1 MSRKPSPALARRFTR
16 HWRSAAALALLAPAA
31 CTPRPRV
38 PTVPVVVIAPDS
50 APRPTPRDT
59 VVITPPPPPPPAP
72 VEPVANATPVAVG
85 LIVDT
90 SAVEVTSAGDFTVHT
105 EDGAE
110 IGRLRGGQVLAFR
123 DAGTTIS
130 MTSRGGPAGSA
141 AEPPRQ
147 VGGVGLRPPLIVRPA
162 MSGGTLAVRGNPYRG
177 ELRVQAAPGGGLTVV
192 NRLDMETYLL
202 GVVPREIGRFD
213 LDIYEAIKAQAV
225 AARTYAITY
234 LGRRSQQGF
243 DVYATV
249 EDQVYGGAAA
259 ENETVNRAVRE
270 TTGEILTYGGQPIT
284 AYYHSTCAG
293 QTAAIDEVWNNAP
306 VPYLVSVRDLDPSG
320 QAYDRSSSRFR
331 WTERWTHDQLV
342 GILNRTLADSLRGRR
357 ISQIR
362 DMRVLERTPSDRVR
376 RMRIETDAGTYTV
389 GKDRIRWILPPIR
402 NGNPT
407 GILNSSKFDV
417 SLVRSGGRVTEI
429 VAEGG
434 GWGHGIGMCQVGAM
448 GRARAGQDYRTILR
462 TYYPG
467 TEIRR
472 AY

>member
-1 MSRKPSPALARRFTR
+1 MRR
-16 HWRSAAALALLAPAA
+16 WRSAAAVLALLAPAA
-31 CTPRPRV
+31 CAPRGTRI
-38 PTVPVVVIAPDS
+38 PTVPVVVIGDTA
-50 APRPTPRDT
+50 RPAPRDT
-59 VVITPPPPPPPAP
+59 VVIAPTPPAP
-72 VEPVANATPVAVG
+72 PAAPVDAVPANATAVRVG

-90 SAVEVTSAGDFTVHT
+90 STVEITSAGDFTVHM
-105 EDGAE
+105 EDGRE
-110 IGRLRGGQVLAFR
+110 IGRLRGGQTVSFR
-123 DAGTTIS
+123 DAGQTVT
-130 MTSRGGPAGSA
+130 MESRGGPVGSA
-141 AEPPRQ
+141 MQPPS
-147 VGGVGLRPPLIVRPA
+147 GVAGAGLRPPLIVRSA
-162 MSGGTLAVRGNPYRG
+162 SAGGTLTVRNAPYRG
-177 ELRVQAAPGGGLTVV
+177 ELRIQQATGGGLTVV

-225 AARTYAITY
+225 AARTYAVTY
-234 LGRRSQQGF
+234 LGRRQQQGF

-270 TTGEILTYGGQPIT
+270 TAGEILTYNGQPIT

-306 VPYLVSVRDLDPSG
+306 VPYLVSVRDIDASG
-320 QAYDRSSSRFR
+320 QAYDRASSRFR
-331 WTERWTHDQLV
+331 WEERWTHEQLV
-342 GILNRTLADSLRGRR
+342 GILNRSLADSLRGRR
-357 ISQIR
+357 ITRIA

-376 RMRIETDAGTYTV
+376 RMRIETDAGTFTV
-389 GKDRIRWILPPIR
+389 GKDRVRWILVPIR
-402 NGNPT
+402 NGTPT

-417 SLVRSGGRVTEI
+417 TLTRSGGRVTEI
-429 VAEGG
+429 VATGG

-467 TEIRR
+467 TEIRK

>member
-1 MSRKPSPALARRFTR
+1 MTR
-16 HWRSAAALALLAPAA
+16 WRSAAAALALLAPAA
-31 CTPRPRV
+31 CAPRGARI
-38 PTVPVVVIAPDS
+38 PTVPVVVIGDTA
-50 APRPTPRDT
+50 RPAPRDT
-59 VVITPPPPPPPAP
+59 VVITPAQPAQPAQP
-72 VEPVANATPVAVG
+72 VDVAPVANATAVRVG

-90 SAVEVTSAGDFTVHT
+90 SAVEVASAGPFVVQT
-105 EDGAE
+105 EDGRE
-110 IGRLRGGQVLAFR
+110 IARLAAGATASFR
-123 DAGTTIS
+123 DNGANVS
-130 MTSRGGPAGSA
+130 LTSRTAAGGSGPGGS
-141 AEPPRQ
+141 
-147 VGGVGLRPPLIVRPA
+147 GLPFPLVVRPIA
-162 MSGGTLAVRGNPYRG
+162 SGATLSVRGNPYRG
-177 ELRVQAAPGGGLTVV
+177 ELRIQQATGGGLTVV

-234 LGRRSQQGF
+234 LGRRQQQGF
-243 DVYATV
+243 DVFATV

-270 TTGEILTYGGQPIT
+270 TAGEILTYGGQPIT

-306 VPYLVSVRDLDPSG
+306 VAYLVSVRDVDPQG

-331 WTERWTHDQLV
+331 WEERWTHEQLV

-357 ISQIR
+357 ITRIE

-376 RMRIETDAGTYTV
+376 RMRIDTDAGSFTV
-389 GKDRIRWILPPIR
+389 GKDRVRWILPPIR
-402 NGNPT
+402 NGSPT

-417 SLVRSGGRVTEI
+417 ALTRSGGRVTEI
-429 VAEGG
+429 VATGG